1 MAKYTETLQEYLE
14 DNELPEEFG
23 EIEGFEDLFKA
34 HFIDKEIGFETEDL
48 FAIKLSGRAGVV
60 IPSYK
65 ERIAS
70 INSYLTK
77 IANPTKEITFEMGA
91 QKSKTTELPIDAS
104 TAEPS
109 LVNDNDEYENTQTE
123 KDYSITNIISMI
135 KFLKGDDANIIEK
148 LLAEFDSLFMQVY

>member
-14 DNELPEEFG
+14 DNELPEEFE

-34 HFIDKEIGFETEDL
+34 HFIDKEIGFETEEL
-48 FAIKLSGRAGVV
+48 FKVKLSERAGVV

-70 INSYLTK
+70 INAYIAKL
-77 IANPTKEITFEMGA
+77 ANPSKEIKFEMGA

>member
-1 MAKYTETLQEYLE
+1 MAKYTETLQEYLQ
-14 DNELPEEFG
+14 DNELPEEFE
-23 EIEGFEDLFKA
+23 EIEGFENVFKA
-34 HFIDKEIGFETEDL
+34 HFIDKEIGFETEEL
-48 FAIKLSGRAGVV
+48 FKVKLSGRASLV
-60 IPSYK
+60 IPMYK

-91 QKSKTTELPIDAS
+91 QKSKTTELPINAL

-135 KFLKGDDANIIEK
+135 KFLKGEDANIITK
-148 LLAEFDSLFMQVY
+148 LLGEFDSLFMQVY